1 MTIFFRV
8 KQNGGREH
16 KKYQESSKTACR
28 TAQLFRSILSRY
40 YEHTLYIK
48 QVFRVKYCTGVASI
62 DFFLSF

>member
-1 MTIFFRV
+1 MAEENIRNT
-8 KQNGGREH
+8 
-16 KKYQESSKTACR
+16 KKVPKPRAE
-28 TAQLFRSILSRY
+28 QLSYFDQYLSRY